1 MSEQKPPADD
11 PETSPA
17 DTDRLDAAD
26 ADVQDAEL
34 QTHEPQ
40 TEESQSEAGNVSESS
55 ASSAAEADAESAK
68 ELESEAVIE
77 SEVDT
82 PPPQPP
88 PPPPAKAKGRFLAL
102 LALLL
107 ALAAA
112 VGVGY
117 LYYELVYLKPL
128 AQIEQLDNEL
138 DSRYSGLEN
147 QLSQRIATLQAST
160 ESAIET
166 VRGEQA
172 EQLASNEDAVLKSL
186 NEALNAAPPSQREWK
201 LAEAEYLL
209 RVANH
214 RVLMEQDSNGALVLL
229 QAADQIMAE
238 LDDFALYQVRA
249 RLADEIVALRQV
261 PRDDLQGI
269 YLRLEAIKSQV
280 DVLPLPEPAYVD
292 ARRAEAEEASIW
304 QTLANEF
311 KQFVRVRSISGEEAL
326 KPLLAPEEERYLEL
340 NLRLALEQAQ
350 LAALK
355 RHQDVFEQSLLNVR
369 SWLVDHADTTDQR
382 TTILLNQVDELLI
395 VELARPLPDVSG
407 SLNELL
413 SIRRSGS

>member
-11 PETSPA
+11 PETSPS
-17 DTDRLDAAD
+17 DTEHREDAES
-26 ADVQDAEL
+26 DVQD
-34 QTHEPQ
+34 PQ
-40 TEESQSEAGNVSESS
+40 SS
-55 ASSAAEADAESAK
+55 AEEAQASSDIEADTEADSAP
-68 ELESEAVIE
+68 ESEPEPDPEPEQEPAPEPVD
-77 SEVDT
+77 EVET
-82 PPPQPP
+82 
-88 PPPPAKAKGRFLAL
+88 PPPAKAKGRALAF

-112 VGVGY
+112 GGVGY

-128 AQIEQLDNEL
+128 AQIEQLDDEL

-147 QLSQRIATLQAST
+147 QLSARIASLQEST
-160 ESAIET
+160 QSAIES

-172 EQLASNEDAVLKSL
+172 ERLASNEDAVLETL

-201 LAEAEYLL
+201 LAEAEYLM

-214 RVLMEQDSNGALVLL
+214 RVLMEQDSNGALSLL

-249 RLADEIVALRQV
+249 RLADEIIALRQV

-280 DVLPLPEPAYVD
+280 DALPLPEPAYVD
-292 ARRAEAEEASIW
+292 ARREETAERSVW
-304 QTLANEF
+304 QTLAEEL
-311 KQFVRVRSISGEEAL
+311 KQFVRVRSLSGEEAL

-350 LAALK
+350 LATLK
-355 RHQDVFEQSLLNVR
+355 RHQEVFEQSLLNVR
-369 SWLVDHADTTDQR
+369 SWLVDHADTTDER
-382 TTILLNQVDELLI
+382 TTALLSQVDELLI
-395 VELARPLPDVSG
+395 IELARPLPDVSG

>member
-17 DTDRLDAAD
+17 DTDHQDDAD
-26 ADVQDAEL
+26 SDVQD
-34 QTHEPQ
+34 PQ
-40 TEESQSEAGNVSESS
+40 SPGEEGQ
-55 ASSAAEADAESAK
+55 ASLDVEADPAPEPEPEPVEEAEV
-68 ELESEAVIE
+68 E
-77 SEVDT
+77 T
-82 PPPQPP
+82 
-88 PPPPAKAKGRFLAL
+88 PPPAKAKGRALAFLAL
-102 LALLL
+102 LF

-112 VGVGY
+112 GGVGY

-128 AQIEQLDNEL
+128 AQIEQLDDEL
-138 DSRYSGLEN
+138 DSRYTGLEN
-147 QLSQRIATLQAST
+147 QLSARIATLQEST
-160 ESAIET
+160 ESAIES

-172 EQLASNEDAVLKSL
+172 ERLASNEDAVLESL

-201 LAEAEYLL
+201 LAEAEYLM

-214 RVLMEQDSNGALVLL
+214 RVLMEQDSNGALSLL

-249 RLADEIVALRQV
+249 RLADEIIALRQV

-280 DVLPLPEPAYVD
+280 DALPLPEPAYVD
-292 ARRAEAEEASIW
+292 ARRAETVQKSVW
-304 QTLANEF
+304 QTIADEL

-355 RHQDVFEQSLLNVR
+355 RHQEVFEQSLLNVR
-369 SWLVDHADTTDQR
+369 SWLVDHADTTDER
-382 TTILLNQVDELLI
+382 TAILLGQVDELLI
-395 VELARPLPDVSG
+395 IELARPLPDVSG

>member
-17 DTDRLDAAD
+17 DADHLED
-26 ADVQDAEL
+26 ADI
-34 QTHEPQ
+34 
-40 TEESQSEAGNVSESS
+40 EAQPESESETE
-55 ASSAAEADAESAK
+55 AEPESV
-68 ELESEAVIE
+68 EEPET
-77 SEVDT
+77 DT
-82 PPPQPP
+82 PPPPA
-88 PPPPAKAKGRFLAL
+88 AKAKGRGLAFLAL
-102 LALLL
+102 LF

-112 VGVGY
+112 GGVGY

-128 AQIEQLDNEL
+128 AQIEQLDNEF

-147 QLSQRIATLQAST
+147 QLSARIASLQEST
-160 ESAIET
+160 ESAIES

-172 EQLASNEDAVLKSL
+172 ERLASNEDAVLESL

-201 LAEAEYLL
+201 LAEAEYLM

-214 RVLMEQDSNGALVLL
+214 RVLMEQDSNGALSLL

-249 RLADEIVALRQV
+249 RLADEIIALRQV

-269 YLRLEAIKSQV
+269 YLRLEAIKSQI
-280 DVLPLPEPAYVD
+280 DALPLPEPAYVD
-292 ARRAEAEEASIW
+292 ARREETVQQSVW
-304 QTLANEF
+304 QTLADEL

-355 RHQDVFEQSLLNVR
+355 RHQEVFEQSLLNVR
-369 SWLVDHADTTDQR
+369 SWLVDHTDTTDER
-382 TTILLNQVDELLI
+382 TTALLGQVDELLI
-395 VELARPLPDVSG
+395 IELARPLPDVSG

>member
-17 DTDRLDAAD
+17 DNDHLDAAD
-26 ADVQDAEL
+26 AEMQDAQE
-34 QTHEPQ
+34 QAQESQ
-40 TEESQSEAGNVSESS
+40 TEAGSAPESS
-55 ASSAAEADAESAK
+55 ATSVAEDDAASATEAEPEPV
-68 ELESEAVIE
+68 SEP
-77 SEVDT
+77 EVDT
-82 PPPQPP
+82 P
-88 PPPPAKAKGRFLAL
+88 PPPPAKAKGRFLAF

-112 VGVGY
+112 GGVGY

-138 DSRYSGLEN
+138 DSRYSGLES

-172 EQLASNEDAVLKSL
+172 ERLASNENAVLESL

-214 RVLMEQDSNGALVLL
+214 RVLMEQDSNGALSLL

-249 RLADEIVALRQV
+249 RLADEIIALRQV

-280 DVLPLPEPAYVD
+280 DALPLPEPAYVD
-292 ARRAEAEEASIW
+292 ARRQAAVEESIW
-304 QTLANEF
+304 QTLANEL
-311 KQFVRVRSISGEEAL
+311 KQFVRIRSISGEEAL

-350 LAALK
+350 LATLK

-369 SWLVDHADTTDQR
+369 SWLVDHADTTDER
-382 TTILLNQVDELLI
+382 TTVLLSQVDELLI

>member
-17 DTDRLDAAD
+17 DTDHQQDVD
-26 ADVQDAEL
+26 SDVQDPQSPAE
-34 QTHEPQ
+34 
-40 TEESQSEAGNVSESS
+40 EEQ
-55 ASSAAEADAESAK
+55 ASSDTEADIEADSAP
-68 ELESEAVIE
+68 ESEPEPEPEPVE
-77 SEVDT
+77 EVET
-82 PPPQPP
+82 
-88 PPPPAKAKGRFLAL
+88 PPPAKAKGRALAF

-112 VGVGY
+112 GGVGY

-128 AQIEQLDNEL
+128 AQIEQLDDEL

-147 QLSQRIATLQAST
+147 QLSARIASLQEST
-160 ESAIET
+160 QSAIES

-172 EQLASNEDAVLKSL
+172 ERLASNEDAVLESL

-201 LAEAEYLL
+201 LAEAEYLM

-214 RVLMEQDSNGALVLL
+214 RVLMEQDSNGALSLL

-249 RLADEIVALRQV
+249 RLADEIIALRQV

-280 DVLPLPEPAYVD
+280 DALPLPEPAYVD
-292 ARRAEAEEASIW
+292 ARREETAEQSVW
-304 QTLANEF
+304 QTLAEEL

-350 LAALK
+350 LATLK
-355 RHQDVFEQSLLNVR
+355 RHQEVFEQSLLNVR
-369 SWLVDHADTTDQR
+369 SWLVDHADTTDER
-382 TTILLNQVDELLI
+382 TTVLLGQVDELLVI
-395 VELARPLPDVSG
+395 ELARPLPDVSG